1 MSSFNGQYFMAGLL
15 LAIAMLVI
23 VASGQSGGPGCK
35 SRGLCCQG
43 KNNTCR
49 STRLD
54 NIKVPVRKTKL
65 KVKEGERVTPL
76 PDDDDDRKTHNDKS
90 DENNDKAKSKSCFC
104 DSACLDLGDCCEDY
118 KNFCKPVDCIVAPK
132 WGDWGACDARCGPG
146 VKQRTRKVTRAPLNG
161 GKPCEPTVE
170 KIPCEGGNCKVA
182 RAPEGFEQLGETGKI
197 IPASYGTWRKSKVY
211 DPFSDIRRNLFDHY
225 RAKQIATRPSY
236 CTKFELTEVQSP
248 CNVTSEKWP
257 VVLTNGSSICVECQT
272 LAMHREL
279 GGRCIGQG
287 VLLRETR
294 WNAVLRAGCHGK
306 WVMQSR
312 QENCRC
318 DADSSASFIL
328 L

>member
-1 MSSFNGQYFMAGLL
+1 MSSYLGQLVAGSLL
-15 LAIAMLVI
+15 LTAILV
-23 VASGQSGGPGCK
+23 VVSSGHLGSGGAGCK

-54 NIKVPVRKTKL
+54 NIRAAPVRKSKL
-65 KVKEGERVTPL
+65 KVKEEGEGVTQSP
-76 PDDDDDRKTHNDKS
+76 
-90 DENNDKAKSKSCFC
+90 DENGHDNKGKSKSCFC

-118 KNFCKPVDCIVAPK
+118 KNFCKPVDCVVAPK

-146 VKQRTRKVTRAPLNG
+146 VKQRTRKITRAPLNG
-161 GKPCEPTVE
+161 GKACEPTVE

-182 RAPEGFEQLGETGKI
+182 RAPEGLEQLGETGKI
-197 IPASYGTWRKSKVY
+197 IPASFGSWRKSKVY

-225 RAKQIATRPSY
+225 RSKQIVTRPAY

-248 CNVTSEKWP
+248 CNSTSDKWSRA
-257 VVLTNGSSICVECQT
+257 LTNGTTVCVECQT
-272 LAMHREL
+272 LAMHKEL
-279 GGRCIGQG
+279 GGRCLGQG

-294 WNAVLRAGCHGK
+294 WNAVLRPGCHGK

-312 QENCRC
+312 QEDCRC
-318 DADSSASFIL
+318 DADNSASFIL